1 MNHKFRQNIIGVVKN
16 DSSYANNFI
25 FNTDTIDKFVFEIFD
40 EYFCLKVILKTG
52 ERTEI
57 CKFLKGI
64 KRELEIFIQFING
77 QINKINNVYKVIP
90 YNSAPTIKRNIQKNK
105 I

>member
-40 EYFCLKVILKTG
+40 EYFCLIIILKTG

-57 CKFLKGI
+57 CNFLK
-64 KRELEIFIQFING
+64 ELKTSSEIFIKFING
-77 QINKINNVYKVIP
+77 QINKINNVNQEIP
-90 YNSAPTIKRNIQKNK
+90 DNSAPTIK
-105 I
+105 